1 MRSKNIWKQIT
12 NEQIVVDNFNITRSI
27 ENDFKIHREFY
38 EWRERHLCK

>member
-12 NEQIVVDNFNITRSI
+12 NEQIVVIIFHITRSI
-27 ENDFKIHREFY
+27 EVEFKNHRDFY